1 MKFTQVPADTFKQIQ
16 LNAGVIA
23 KAFTP
28 ATGTL
33 QRSDIIGATSGGCS
47 FEAVPEYTD
56 FGEDIDNVPANT
68 KELKR
73 QDSVAVTMSGSFVTI
88 SEDMAELLAG
98 SADAANGKITPRADL
113 DQSDFKD
120 IWWIGDYSD
129 VNVDTEAAGGG
140 TGASAGFIAI
150 HVINALNTGGFKLQ
164 SNDKGKGT
172 FDFEITG
179 HYSIADM
186 SVVPYEVYVKTGT
199 PAA

>member
-16 LNAGVIA
+16 LNAGVITSE
-23 KAFTP
+23 FDPT
-28 ATGTL
+28 TGAL
-33 QRSDIIGATSGGCS
+33 VRDKIIGATSGGSS

-73 QDSVAVTMSGSFVTI
+73 QDSVAVTLSGSFVTFT
-88 SEDMAELLAG
+88 EDMAELLAG

-113 DQSDFKD
+113 DETDFKD

-129 VNVDTEAAGGG
+129 VNVDTEAASGG

-172 FDFEITG
+172 FDFEFTG
-179 HYSIADM
+179 HYSIDNM
-186 SVVPYEVYVKTGT
+186 SVVPYEVYVKAGT

>member
-16 LNAGVIA
+16 LNAGVITSE
-23 KAFTP
+23 FDPT
-28 ATGTL
+28 TGAL
-33 QRSDIIGATSGGCS
+33 VRDKIIGATSGGSS

-73 QDSVAVTMSGSFVTI
+73 QDSVAVTLSGSFVTFT
-88 SEDMAELLAG
+88 EDMAELLAG

-113 DQSDFKD
+113 DETDFKD

-129 VNVDTEAAGGG
+129 VNVDG
-140 TGASAGFIAI
+140 TGSGAAAAGFIAI

-172 FDFEITG
+172 FDFEFTG
-179 HYSIADM
+179 HYSINDM
-186 SVVPYEVYVKTGT
+186 SVVPYEVYVKAGV

>member
-1 MKFTQVPADTFKQIQ
+1 MKHTQVPADTFKQIQ

-23 KAFTP
+23 SDFAP
-28 ATGTL
+28 ATGAL
-33 QRSDIIGATSGGCS
+33 QRTDIIGATSGGCS

-73 QDSVAVTMSGSFVTI
+73 QESVAVTLSGSFVTI
-88 SEDMAELLAG
+88 SADMAELLAS

-113 DQSDFKD
+113 SQDDFTD

-129 VNVDTEAAGGG
+129 VNEDG
-140 TGASAGFIAI
+140 TGSVAAAAGFIAI

-164 SNDKGKGT
+164 SNDKGKGM
-172 FDFEITG
+172 FDFEFTG
-179 HYSIADM
+179 HYSLDNM
-186 SVVPYEVYVKTGT
+186 SVVPYELYVKAGT

>member
-23 KAFTP
+23 KEFTP
-28 ATGTL
+28 STGAL

-113 DQSDFKD
+113 DQADFTD

-129 VNVDTEAAGGG
+129 VNVD
-140 TGASAGFIAI
+140 GASGGATAGFIAI

-172 FDFEITG
+172 FDFEFTG
-179 HYSIADM
+179 HYSIDDM
-186 SVVPYEVYVKTGT
+186 SVVPYEVYVKAGT

>member
-1 MKFTQVPADTFKQIQ
+1 MKYTQVPADTFKQIQ

-23 KAFTP
+23 SAFAP
-28 ATGTL
+28 DTGTL
-33 QRSDIIGATSGGCS
+33 ERDNIIGATSGGCS

-98 SADAANGKITPRADL
+98 AADAASGKITPRADL
-113 DQSDFKD
+113 EQADFKD

-129 VNVDTEAAGGG
+129 VNVDGTG
-140 TGASAGFIAI
+140 TGAAAKAGFIAI

-172 FDFEITG
+172 FDFEFTG
-179 HYSIADM
+179 HYSINNMD
-186 SVVPYEVYVKTGT
+186 VVPYEVYVKAGT